1 MQVYIDGSAFRRTAH
16 CDCGW
21 NGTPR
26 WFRASAVVDAG
37 VHAAETGHIQAA
49 APALVPAEPLIV
61 LRAS

>member
-1 MQVYIDGSAFRRTAH
+1 MQTYIDGSAFRRTAH

-26 WFRASAVVDAG
+26 WMRASAVVDAG
-37 VHAAETGHIQAA
+37 MHAAETGHIAGA
-49 APALVPAEPLIV
+49 VPVPTAEPLVV